1 MRESLSKLVV
11 AVEHAMDDRVLS
23 ADSHIVEPA
32 DYWRRHIDRKYL
44 ERAPRAYE
52 DENGVVMF
60 VVDKNIKVGSVGA
73 PSQAGVRFDDPSK
86 VTFAGKWEEVRPGC
100 ADPNP
105 RMKDLELD
113 GIAGEVIY
121 PTLGARL
128 YGVIGGDL
136 LSACC
141 RAGNDWLIER
151 FYSDELKNVFK
162 PVAQL
167 NVDEVDDAVAELE
180 RCAKQGL
187 SGAMIPTY
195 PGEGREYFKDSYNRL
210 WATAQEMNI
219 PLSFHISSARSGPGQ
234 LTVFA
239 GDWEK
244 PDAAAFMT
252 TEDYWVRRS
261 VANLIFSGVFERFP
275 NLKFVIVEH
284 ELSWAFYFLDKMDN
298 IYREYSQTAP
308 HRFKSGKLPS
318 DFFRTNIYITFQE
331 DLRGVKGLPER
342 IGTDTLMFGSDY
354 PHAESTWPNSQE
366 FLQNMLGDFPE
377 PERRKLVCDNVARLY
392 GFH

>member
-1 MRESLSKLVV
+1 
-11 AVEHAMDDRVLS
+11 
-23 ADSHIVEPA
+23 
-32 DYWRRHIDRKYL
+32 
-44 ERAPRAYE
+44 
-52 DENGVVMF
+52 MF
-60 VVDKNIKVGSVGA
+60 VVDGNTKVGSVGA

-100 ADPNP
+100 ADPVP
-105 RMKDLELD
+105 RLKDLERD

-141 RAGNDWLIER
+141 SAGNDWLVEHFCFGDR
-151 FYSDELKNVFK
+151 KNIFK

-167 NVDEVDDAVAELE
+167 NVDDIEGAVAELE
-180 RCAKQGL
+180 RCAKNGL
-187 SGAMIPTY
+187 SGGMIPTY
-195 PGEGREYFKDSYNRL
+195 PGEGREYFKESYDRL
-210 WATAQEMNI
+210 WAAAQDMHI

-239 GDWEK
+239 GDWER
-244 PDAAAFMT
+244 PDAAAFMS

-261 VANLIFSGVFERFP
+261 VANMIFSGVFERFP
-275 NLKFVIVEH
+275 QLKIVIVEH
-284 ELSWAFYFLDKMDN
+284 ELSWAFYFLDKMDS
-298 IYREYSQTAP
+298 IYKEYSQTAP
-308 HRFKSGKLPS
+308 LRFKNGKMPS
-318 DFFRTNIYITFQE
+318 DFFRTNIYLTFQE
-331 DLRGVKGLPER
+331 DERGVQGLPMR

-354 PHAESTWPNSQE
+354 PHAESTWPNSKG
-366 FLQNMLGDFPE
+366 FLDKLLRNFP
-377 PERRKLVCDNVARLY
+377 PAERQKLVFDNVARLY

>member
-1 MRESLSKLVV
+1 MAERI
-11 AVEHAMDDRVLS
+11 LS

-32 DYWRRHIDRKYL
+32 DYWLRHMDQKFKD
-44 ERAPRAYE
+44 RAPRAYE
-52 DENGVVMF
+52 DDEGVVMF
-60 VVDKNIKVGSVGA
+60 VVDGSTKVGSVGA

-86 VTFAGKWEEVRPGC
+86 VVFAGKWEEVRPGC
-100 ADPNP
+100 ADPAP
-105 RMKDLELD
+105 RMKDMELD
-113 GIAGEVIY
+113 GISGEVIY

-141 RAGNDWLIER
+141 RAGNDWLVENFCSGDRGKI
-151 FYSDELKNVFK
+151 FK

-167 NVDEVDDAVAELE
+167 NVDSVDDAIKELE
-180 RCAKQGL
+180 RCAKKGL

-195 PGEGREYFKDSYNRL
+195 PGEGREYCNASYDKL
-210 WATAQEMNI
+210 WATAQDMKI

-239 GDWEK
+239 GDWER
-244 PDAAAFMT
+244 PDAAAFMV

-261 VANLIFSGVFERFP
+261 VANMIFSGVFERFP
-275 NLKFVIVEH
+275 NLKVVIVEH

-308 HRFKSGKLPS
+308 LRFKGDKLPS
-318 DFFRTNIYITFQE
+318 DFFRTNIYMTFQE
-331 DLRGVKGLPER
+331 DRMGVRGLPSR

-354 PHAESTWPNSQE
+354 PHAESTWPNSRS
-366 FLQNMLGDFPE
+366 FLDKMLNDCSATDREKFVSG
-377 PERRKLVCDNVARLY
+377 NVARLY